1 MVETVRGAG
10 YRITALN
17 TAGRAGQDAST
28 PAA

>member
-1 MVETVRGAG
+1 VRGAG